1 MTTDIMLNDST
12 WPVVGNPVPPPL
24 HATSS
29 DGGSDPNSSPPE
41 WEMIAEEEEEHTI
54 TTTNPTI
61 NNNSSDDN
69 DCVVVIHGPSS
80 IGNKERRPRS
90 ATVGGEAAFAS
101 ANTAVARLA
110 CSTSKKSSS
119 FGCEEEKETKIVRAM
134 SFPTQQRTLRRCAST
149 PDLVVCDNAHEV
161 IVEDES
167 DSEEYD
173 DDGDDD
179 DDDDDDDD
187 VASGSEEELVVE
199 KVEVS
204 GELLEESFEVVPEEH
219 HEGAADVV
227 EDDEPFMIGVDDDF
241 TNEEEESAT
250 FVSTPSMGTSSWTIP
265 SSVVPTTPPTS
276 VWGMKKSP
284 SFKDVLLAKSN
295 VDGDCDTGVFGKDRA
310 LTEAKLRDPHRHH
323 HLRVRTKPKFVIAD
337 GGSSSGSKMMR
348 HANSTGDL
356 TRMLSNV
363 EEGHESSIGQ
373 GGRNRRSKK
382 QLSAMMEEDE
392 DGDFVIGRGSCGT
405 NGDVAGEGSGVL
417 GDTDAMDYYQR
428 KEHGSRSISNK
439 KKERPDEAKRRE
451 IIMYK
456 KDVQRRQN
464 GENQKTPTA
473 NGDVKKKKNEK
484 GVGGKKERRRL

>member
-1 MTTDIMLNDST
+1 
-12 WPVVGNPVPPPL
+12 
-24 HATSS
+24 
-29 DGGSDPNSSPPE
+29 
-41 WEMIAEEEEEHTI
+41 
-54 TTTNPTI
+54 
-61 NNNSSDDN
+61 
-69 DCVVVIHGPSS
+69 
-80 IGNKERRPRS
+80 
-90 ATVGGEAAFAS
+90 
-101 ANTAVARLA
+101 
-110 CSTSKKSSS
+110 
-119 FGCEEEKETKIVRAM
+119 
-134 SFPTQQRTLRRCAST
+134 
-149 PDLVVCDNAHEV
+149 LVVCDNAHEV

-173 DDGDDD
+173 DD
-179 DDDDDDDD
+179 DDDDDD

-199 KVEVS
+199 KDEVS
-204 GELLEESFEVVPEEH
+204 GGLFEESFEVVPEEH
-219 HEGAADVV
+219 HDGAVDVV

-250 FVSTPSMGTSSWTIP
+250 LVSTPSIGTSSWTLP

-284 SFKDVLLAKSN
+284 SFKDVLLAKN
-295 VDGDCDTGVFGKDRA
+295 VDGACDTGVFGKDRA

-363 EEGHESSIGQ
+363 VEGHESSIGQ

-382 QLSAMMEEDE
+382 QLSVMMEEDE